1 MTTRNRLLTISVTA
15 ALVAANAA
23 AAATV
28 TTDTAALEEVIVTAT
43 KRSENLQDVPVAISA
58 LTSSELRSKGV
69 FQTSDLGASMPN
81 LNVSSAYGETQP
93 NFTLRGIGVGTEYN
107 SNAASPVG
115 VYVDEVYQSFRASHG
130 QQLFDMEQIEVDK
143 GPQGTLF
150 GRNTT
155 GGAINFTTNKPQL
168 GDTQGYATVG
178 YGNFSRFNAEG
189 AVDFTPIDHTLG
201 IRLAGTFVNSQPF
214 VRNVTG
220 IGNNNSSSAFLA
232 PYLSLN
238 NATRINTGNSSGGAE
253 IYGVRATMLYK
264 PSSDLSVTTK
274 IYASQAYGGL
284 DSPQNA
290 GTGKDPSLPA
300 DAITLL
306 NSGFAAFGAAFLP
319 PTWTPSQQGLSNLQ
333 IGNDQNGKAQIGR
346 AHV

>member
-1 MTTRNRLLTISVTA
+1 MCS
-15 ALVAANAA
+15 
-23 AAATV
+23 
-28 TTDTAALEEVIVTAT
+28 
-43 KRSENLQDVPVAISA
+43 
-58 LTSSELRSKGV
+58 
-69 FQTSDLGASMPN
+69 SDLTTADFYLDGVRDDVQYYRS
-81 LNVSSAYGETQP
+81 LYNVE
-93 NFTLRGIGVGTEYN
+93 RV
-107 SNAASPVG
+107 
-115 VYVDEVYQSFRASHG
+115 EV
-130 QQLFDMEQIEVDK
+130 LK

-253 IYGVRATMLYK
+253 IYGVRATNCPELVEEILRALGRSGARCRT
-264 PSSDLSVTTK
+264 SSE
-274 IYASQAYGGL
+274 
-284 DSPQNA
+284 A
-290 GTGKDPSLPA
+290 GRSRRTQRRPA
-300 DAITLL
+300 P
-306 NSGFAAFGAAFLP
+306 AAFGELHAEELVEKILAVATRAFP
-319 PTWTPSQQGLSNLQ
+319 PPRDKSSIAL
-333 IGNDQNGKAQIGR
+333 
-346 AHV
+346 